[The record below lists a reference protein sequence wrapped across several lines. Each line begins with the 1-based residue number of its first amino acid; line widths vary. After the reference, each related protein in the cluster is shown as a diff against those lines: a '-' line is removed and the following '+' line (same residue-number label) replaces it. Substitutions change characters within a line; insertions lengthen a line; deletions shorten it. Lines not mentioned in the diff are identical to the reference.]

1 MGRMARVNR
10 RMSVFEIVLFK
21 QSVRECFFV
30 RGIKYVCTQRSKSAG
45 KRRCE
50 SAEIFASVQYSF
62 RKSVELKFRLIRN
75 LL

>member
-1 MGRMARVNR
+1 MGRMAPVNR

-30 RGIKYVCTQRSKSAG
+30 RGIRYVCTQRSKSAG

-50 SAEIFASVQYSF
+50 SVDS
-62 RKSVELKFRLIRN
+62 KPKCLRLCNIHFEKVSSLN
-75 LL
+75 SG